1 MKVRRNPNHK
11 APSGS
16 LRAPRKAEW
25 RLPSRAVAPPV
36 SYQVDTLAFGVKH
49 TPEMGCYA
57 LQTLGSVP
65 VIFIGNTASG
75 DAHSEAAMTR
85 DGSCLR
91 GSPYCATLGSGDLS
105 SGLPDAS
112 ELTTCRVPEED
123 RSSPGTVG
131 NRAPSHRVTY
141 TFGDKHHQKD
151 GYALQ
156 EIFAIILN
164 HL

>member
-85 DGSCLR
+85 GEGCLCGS
-91 GSPYCATLGSGDLS
+91 SYCAPMGSVTFS
-105 SGLPDAS
+105 SGFLMFR
-112 ELTTCRVPEED
+112 ELTTCWVPEED
-123 RSSPGTVG
+123 RSS
-131 NRAPSHRVTY
+131 
-141 TFGDKHHQKD
+141 
-151 GYALQ
+151 LQ
-156 EIFAIILN
+156 HGVIVRPHIVLLMPLAISTIKKMVIHYRNYLR
-164 HL
+164 LS